1 MSESEGPTPNGDPP
15 PKIRCGDPLCPC
27 QDGDVCHYVT
37 IGETKAMMLPVSRH
51 EKNLRQMRCV
61 VSMLYPVTLHHCHGG
76 SMLDLGPAF
85 QNPGMAERN
94 NPFFQIPIVLKY
106 HVGPM
111 GIDGSTGVVEWERT
125 FGSQV
130 DFLEEVNGQLDYDL
144 WEQATLWSNENWK
157 SATPVQSHLS

>member
-1 MSESEGPTPNGDPP
+1 MSESEGPTPSGDPP
-15 PKIRCGDPLCPC
+15 PKIS
-27 QDGDVCHYVT
+27 
-37 IGETKAMMLPVSRH
+37 VSRH

-61 VSMLYPVTLHHCHGG
+61 VSMLTPVTLHHCHGG

-94 NPFFQIPIVLKY
+94 NPFFQIPIILKY

-111 GIDGSTGVVEWERT
+111 GIDGSSGVVEWERT

-130 DFLEEVNGQLDYDL
+130 GFLHEINEQLEYDL

-157 SATPVQSHLS
+157 SASPVTSHLH